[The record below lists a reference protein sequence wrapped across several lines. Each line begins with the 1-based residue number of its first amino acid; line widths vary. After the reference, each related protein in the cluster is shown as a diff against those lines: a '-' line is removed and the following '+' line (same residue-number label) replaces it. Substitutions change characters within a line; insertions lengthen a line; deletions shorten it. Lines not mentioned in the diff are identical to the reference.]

1 MPSGTPKKKSSAPRK
16 SERLAPCSNVTVA
29 ECTRLGV
36 TPRATR
42 VLKKR
47 TSAVPNASSEE
58 NDSSP
63 PKQCNLSVAGLLPSR
78 ALLSS
83 TFCEPIDPAP
93 GHRAASRIGTDT
105 GTGRSKPVPL
115 GERSVS
121 HALASLQLESPP
133 RRLTSRSLRFESTT
147 IEEEPVHSLNHSDAI
162 RHALSRRLFAE
173 PVIDEHALMADPVAR

>member
-1 MPSGTPKKKSSAPRK
+1 MPSGTPKKLSSAPRK
-16 SERLAPCSNVTVA
+16 SERLAACSNVTVA

-42 VLKKR
+42 VSKKR

-93 GHRAASRIGTDT
+93 GHRAASRT
-105 GTGRSKPVPL
+105 GTGTCRTKPVPL
-115 GERSVS
+115 GEHSVS

-133 RRLTSRSLRFESTT
+133 RRLPARSLRFESTT

-173 PVIDEHALMADPVAR
+173 PVIDERALMADPVSR